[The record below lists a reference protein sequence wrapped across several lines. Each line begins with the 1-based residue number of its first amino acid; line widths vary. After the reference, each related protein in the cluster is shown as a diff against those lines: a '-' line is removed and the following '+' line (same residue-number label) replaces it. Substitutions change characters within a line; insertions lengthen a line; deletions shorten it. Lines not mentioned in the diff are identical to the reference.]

1 MLFRSRAGV
10 HAGNQ
15 NEAARVLAYCSIA
28 GYEGIRHGN
37 EQFKSLDGK
46 LNGLA
51 GLPQPDPGKGYH
63 WGLVGSFAQKQVAF
77 YLFSNATIETRQSLI
92 SLAQEP
98 RSQLLNQGVSSEP
111 IGNSILYGENLGN
124 ALIQWIM
131 TDNFIQADRLKQVCV
146 DYWLPIWIY
155 NAAFK
160 ILKSDVKPIFCF
172 VRPEFFI
179 TDLYDLDDDD
189 DILTYSEIT
198 ESEWMEL
205 LTKTKKL

>member
-1 MLFRSRAGV
+1 MAKSKQTTMLTIYNTTV
-10 HAGNQ
+10 H
-15 NEAARVLAYCSIA
+15 VTS
-28 GYEGIRHGN
+28 
-37 EQFKSLDGK
+37 
-46 LNGLA
+46 
-51 GLPQPDPGKGYH
+51 
-63 WGLVGSFAQKQVAF
+63 
-77 YLFSNATIETRQSLI
+77 
-92 SLAQEP
+92 QE
-98 RSQLLNQGVSSEP
+98 
-111 IGNSILYGENLGN
+111 
-124 ALIQWIM
+124 
-131 TDNFIQADRLKQVCV
+131 QADRLKQVCV